1 MAGVIK
7 KPDALNL
14 SGNLNEFVMSSSG
27 LVSFTLKKGDNIL
40 LQQSYEPGPDNLIRV
55 DIQDVVESQ
64 LTYTLNA
71 GQPFYV
77 QNKLADTFVATID
90 GTDYSFRVI
99 RSGVANLADTAANW
113 LKLHFL
119 T

>member
-27 LVSFTLKKGDNIL
+27 LVSFTLKKGDDIL

-55 DIQDVVESQ
+55 DVRDVVESQ
-64 LTYTLNA
+64 LAYTLNA
-71 GQPFYV
+71 SQPFYI
-77 QNKLADTFVATID
+77 QNKLAETFVATID
-90 GTDYSFRVI
+90 GN
-99 RSGVANLADTAANW
+99 G
-113 LKLHFL
+113 LHFSCDP
-119 T
+119 